1 MKNLCPPS
9 LLAEPNEN
17 FNVHLETTPEG
28 FLHLCHVL
36 VVIKHNLILH
46 FNSLAWTEANFEMWL
61 QHRSSKISL
70 DTWWSSIII
79 KWIISWGW
87 TRLWELGTIFSYGIP
102 SKLLNLCI
110 LILSQKMK
118 RFLSSSH
125 QSERSWVGR
134 CSLPSAF
141 VLCCKHPTTAW
152 GEPPLQ
158 MSPVGWARQGS
169 TWANELCE
177 MISAQPTSG
186 GLRAPRAVL
195 ISLVASWPSWQTVQ
209 QLGEQSTSLAAKT
222 LWEVPQHFGKG
233 WVKFKLQHLHSLS

>member
-195 ISLVASWPSWQTVQ
+195 IPAGGLLA
-209 QLGEQSTSLAAKT
+209 LLANSTAVGWAEHQPHCKNPV
-222 LWEVPQHFGKG
+222 EVPQQFGKG
-233 WVKFKLQHLHSLS
+233 WVKFKLQHLHNLS